1 MQALAMRAHAAVVA
15 GLLISFA
22 LPLAAGA
29 QTWPNRTITAII
41 PLAAGNAIDIAG
53 RIVLDQVSKQVGQPI
68 VVENRVGAG
77 GTIGANA
84 AAKAAP
90 DGYTLLVHSS
100 TIAITHSLY
109 NNLPYDTVKDFQ
121 PVIAFGVSPS
131 VLVVAP
137 SKGFK
142 TVNDL
147 VAAAKAKP
155 GELNFASA
163 GHGSASHLAAERLIH
178 SAGIK
183 AQHVP
188 FRGPNEAIA
197 ELMGGRVDFYFL
209 PLAPALPYVRSGQL
223 TALAVSTSKR
233 AAALPDVPTTTEAGL
248 RDSTYEFWVGLFVP
262 AKTPHDIVARLY
274 QETSKALQNPEV
286 RERLAKTGMEPMPM
300 TNAQFDAHFK
310 TEIASIAKLV
320 REAGIKPAN

>member
-1 MQALAMRAHAAVVA
+1 MIGPTCRRALGALATLV
-15 GLLISFA
+15 LA
-22 LPLAAGA
+22 LPLAAEA
-29 QTWPNRTITAII
+29 QTWPNRTITVVI

-68 VVENRVGAG
+68 VVENRAGAG

-100 TIAITHSLY
+100 SFAIGPSLY
-109 NNLPYDTVKDFQ
+109 SNLPYDTVNDFQ
-121 PVIAFGVSPS
+121 PVIVFGVTPS

-137 SKGFK
+137 SRGFK

-163 GHGSASHLAAERLIH
+163 GHGTASHLAAERLVH

-209 PLAPALPYVRSGQL
+209 PLAPALPFLQSGQL
-223 TALAVSTSKR
+223 AALAVSTTKR
-233 AAALPDVPTTTEAGL
+233 ASALPNVPTTTEAGL
-248 RDSTYEFWVGLFVP
+248 RDSSYEFWVGLFMP
-262 AKTPHDIVARLY
+262 AKTPREIVDRLY
-274 QETSKALQNPEV
+274 QETDKALRNPAMQ
-286 RERLAKTGMEPMPM
+286 ERLAKTGMEPMPM
-300 TNAQFDAHFK
+300 TSAQFDAHFK
-310 TEIASIAKLV
+310 NEVAAIAKLV
-320 REAGIKPAN
+320 KEAGIKPAN

>member
-1 MQALAMRAHAAVVA
+1 MTGCTRRGALCALAVVA
-15 GLLISFA
+15 LA
-22 LPLAAGA
+22 LPQAADA
-29 QTWPNRTITAII
+29 QSWPNRTITAVI

-68 VVENRVGAG
+68 VIENRAGAG

-100 TIAITHSLY
+100 SFAIGHALY
-109 NNLPYDTVKDFQ
+109 SNLPYHTVNDFQ
-121 PVIAFGVSPS
+121 PVIIFGVTPS

-137 SKGFK
+137 NRGFK
-142 TVNDL
+142 TVADL

-163 GHGSASHLAAERLIH
+163 GHGTASHLAAERLIYA
-178 SAGIK
+178 AGIK

-209 PLAPALPYVRSGQL
+209 PLAPALPFLQNGQL
-223 TALAVSTSKR
+223 AALAVSTSKR
-233 AAALPDVPTTTEAGL
+233 ATALPDVPTTTEAGL
-248 RDSTYEFWVGLFVP
+248 RDSVYEFWVGLFVP
-262 AKTPHDIVARLY
+262 AKTPREIVDRLY
-274 QETSKALQNPEV
+274 RETQAALQNPAV
-286 RERLAKTGMEPMPM
+286 QERLAKTGMEPMPM

-310 TEIASIAKLV
+310 NEVASIAKLV
-320 REAGIKPAN
+320 KDAGIKPAN